1 MSKKT
6 VKKSSTRASIAQKI
20 INDLEKIAERKIIN
34 LEEIRIAHERAED
47 LEKAIASDEE
57 LSQLDPIHA
66 VYAYA
71 QDKMLILA
79 QQLMRLPACQK
90 IISTFAEADDIYMP
104 SFPPMSPVT
113 TSYFACWSLFD
124 LEGVQY
130 AAFSGLVPDS

>member
-1 MSKKT
+1 MFKKT

-71 QDKMLILA
+71 QDKMHYSCSAIDA
-79 QQLMRLPACQK
+79 VTRLSK
-90 IISTFAEADDIYMP
+90 N
-104 SFPPMSPVT
+104 
-113 TSYFACWSLFD
+113 YFNICRSR
-124 LEGVQY
+124 
-130 AAFSGLVPDS
+130 